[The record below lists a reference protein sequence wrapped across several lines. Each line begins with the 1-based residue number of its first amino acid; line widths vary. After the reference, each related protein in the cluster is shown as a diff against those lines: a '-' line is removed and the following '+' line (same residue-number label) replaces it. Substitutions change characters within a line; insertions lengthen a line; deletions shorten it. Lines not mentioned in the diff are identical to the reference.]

1 MGNPDRGKNPQPRTR
16 QGRYTSSRDTA
27 ERDAAAVRLRT
38 EGLTYRQ
45 IANQL
50 GFAAPSGAHR
60 AVERG
65 LDAIRAEEAETL
77 RQLELHRLD
86 LLHQRAWSELTRDD
100 EDSQPLAAIDRL
112 LRVQERRAKLLGLDA
127 RPDTAQPAVTVTL
140 HQGVP
145 VDTVLA
151 RVVAAVRP
159 WPAAAD
165 AVAQVLAELAREAKE
180 SK

>member
-1 MGNPDRGKNPQPRTR
+1 MDNPDHVKKGRPRNR
-16 QGRYTSSRDTA
+16 RGRYTSSPDTA
-27 ERDAAAVRLRT
+27 ERDASAVQLRT
-38 EGLTYRQ
+38 EGLTYRE
-45 IANQL
+45 IAAQL
-50 GFAAPSGAHR
+50 GFADPSGAYR

-65 LDAIRAEEAETL
+65 LDAIRSEGAEAL
-77 RQLELHRLD
+77 QQLELHRLD
-86 LLHQRAWSELTRDD
+86 LLHQRAWAELTRDD
-100 EDSQPLAAIDRL
+100 SQPLQAIDRL
-112 LRVQERRAKLLGLDA
+112 LKIQERRARLLGLDA
-127 RPDTAQPAVTVTL
+127 RPDTAQPAVTVNF

>member
-1 MGNPDRGKNPQPRTR
+1 MGSLSQNQKTR
-16 QGRYTSSRDTA
+16 ARNSQGRFVPSPDTA
-27 ERDAAAVRLRT
+27 ERDAAASRLRA
-38 EGLTYRQ
+38 EGRAYRE
-45 IANQL
+45 IAERL
-50 GFAAPSGAHR
+50 GFADPSGARR

-65 LDAIRAEEAETL
+65 LDAIRAEGAEAL
-77 RQLELHRLD
+77 RELELHRLD
-86 LLHQRAWSELTRDD
+86 QLHQRAWSELTRDD
-100 EDSQPLAAIDRL
+100 EDSQPLQAIDRL
-112 LRVQERRAKLLGLDA
+112 LKIQERRARLLGLDA
-127 RPDTAQPAVTVTL
+127 RDTTQAAVTVNVAG
-140 HQGVP
+140 GVP

>member
-1 MGNPDRGKNPQPRTR
+1 MPTP
-16 QGRYTSSRDTA
+16 DTA
-27 ERDAAAVRLRT
+27 ERDAAAARLRSQ
-38 EGLTYRQ
+38 GLTYQ
-45 IANQL
+45 EIAERL
-50 GFAAPSGAHR
+50 GFADPSGARR

-65 LDAIRAEEAETL
+65 LDAIRAEGAEAL
-77 RQLELHRLD
+77 RELELHRLD

-100 EDSQPLAAIDRL
+100 EDSQPLQAIDRL
-112 LRVQERRAKLLGLDA
+112 LRIQERRARLLGLDA
-127 RPDTAQPAVTVTL
+127 IRADTAQPAVTVNL